1 MNNNATGQTAPV
13 SQNAAFDTSSIDTTQ
28 TAQASPSTSMGGA
41 MPDLSGFDT
50 NSAPSM
56 PDMSGFGGG
65 DTVAAMPPMPST
77 MVMDPN
83 FSPTPAPSAEP
94 ANLVPMPDFAA
105 MSAPSMPSPDMGVST
120 PVMSTSEFMTDID
133 APAPISMPAMD
144 MPVPVSTTSSSAP
157 AMSAPAPIQL
167 KAPTASTGAKTDTDA
182 VLAKLDGV
190 AAQMDQIVN
199 RIGRLERDLSKVKSS
214 NKDVSALSRELKTI
228 KGQLSSVQ
236 APRSN
241 VQTQRAP
248 ALPRVS
254 SIARQP
260 AVTSKAAPA
269 SDKWALKGIAKNTAW
284 IAKEGQ
290 TDITKVMV
298 GDTVKGL
305 GRIMSIGLENG
316 VWMIRGQHGTITQ

>member
-1 MNNNATGQTAPV
+1 MLIYAKMA
-13 SQNAAFDTSSIDTTQ
+13 
-28 TAQASPSTSMGGA
+28 
-41 MPDLSGFDT
+41 L
-50 NSAPSM
+50 
-56 PDMSGFGGG
+56 
-65 DTVAAMPPMPST
+65 
-77 MVMDPN
+77 
-83 FSPTPAPSAEP
+83 
-94 ANLVPMPDFAA
+94 PDFAA
-105 MSAPSMPSPDMGVST
+105 MSAPSMPSPDMGVSA
-120 PVMSTSEFMTDID
+120 PVFSAPEPMVQID

-144 MPVPVSTTSSSAP
+144 MPVPVPTTSSSAES
-157 AMSAPAPIQL
+157 MPAPIQL
-167 KAPTASTGAKTDTDA
+167 KAPAANTGVTTDTDA

-199 RIGRLERDLSKVKSS
+199 RIGQLERDLSKVKS
-214 NKDVSALSRELKTI
+214 NNRDVSALSRELKAI
-228 KGQLSSVQ
+228 KGEMSTVQ

-254 SIARQP
+254 SIAKRP
-260 AVTSKAAPA
+260 AVTTRAAPVA
-269 SDKWALKGIAKNTAW
+269 SKWTLKGIAQNTAW

-316 VWMIRGQHGTITQ
+316 VWMIRGERGTITQ